1 MGRERTSGSG
11 LETELAKHKGIE
23 IHGGYLRVVF
33 MWRRIRCR
41 ESLGLPITKANIKHA
56 ALLRAA
62 ILHEIKTGHF
72 DYGRHFPNSK
82 HATNYSSAKDERLG
96 ALLERYKPLKAVDIT
111 PMTEEKYGYALDI
124 CTALVGIDRLAGV
137 LLPEDIQLL
146 RTLLIADR
154 APSTVNHYLAT
165 FAGFLNW
172 CETNG
177 YCRKGLSEACN
188 RFAMQGQEPDP
199 LTRDEFQLLVDKGCL
214 HPQDSAAITLAVYT
228 GLRPGELC
236 ALAVEDVDLDAGQ
249 INITRAITA
258 NGTFKVP
265 KTGKPRSV
273 LLMPPAIEA
282 CRVLMS
288 LVADHPARSIE
299 VFQNRHEIRKD
310 SVTPLLSPSTQARKK
325 IINPW
330 YVPTAWNTK
339 WTAIQKRSGIR
350 PRRPYQTRHTY
361 ACWCLTARGNLAFI
375 AKQMGHKDFTMLVEV
390 YAKWMDDES
399 PYELQS
405 IWAALQSQNSSNPL
419 SLPRHRQF

>member
-23 IHGGYLRVVF
+23 IHGGNLRVVF

-146 RTLLIADR
+146 RTLLIAER

-165 FAGFLNW
+165 FAGFLGW

-177 YCRKGLSEACN
+177 YCRTGLSEACN

-199 LTRDEFQLLVDKGCL
+199 LTRDEFQLLVDRGCL

-236 ALAVEDVDLDAGQ
+236 ALAVEDIDLDAGQ

-273 LLMPPAIEA
+273 LLCHQRSKPAGCC
-282 CRVLMS
+282 CRLLPIIQHAS
-288 LVADHPARSIE
+288 LKSSRTGTRAGKRALPHCFLHP
-299 VFQNRHEIRKD
+299 
-310 SVTPLLSPSTQARKK
+310 
-325 IINPW
+325 
-330 YVPTAWNTK
+330 
-339 WTAIQKRSGIR
+339 
-350 PRRPYQTRHTY
+350 PRR
-361 ACWCLTARGNLAFI
+361 ARR
-375 AKQMGHKDFTMLVEV
+375 
-390 YAKWMDDES
+390 S
-399 PYELQS
+399 
-405 IWAALQSQNSSNPL
+405 
-419 SLPRHRQF
+419 

>member
-11 LETELAKHKGIE
+11 LENELTKHKGIE
-23 IHGGYLRVVF
+23 IHGGNLRVVF

-72 DYGRHFPNSK
+72 EYGRHFPNSK

-165 FAGFLNW
+165 FAGFLSW

-188 RFAMQGQEPDP
+188 RFAMQSQEPDP
-199 LTRDEFQLLVDKGCL
+199 LTRYEFQLLIDKGCL
-214 HPQDSAAITLAVYT
+214 HPQDAAAITLAVYT

-236 ALAVEDVDLDAGQ
+236 ALAVEDIDLEAGQ
-249 INITRAITA
+249 INVTRAITA

-273 LLMPPAIEA
+273 LLMPPAVEA

-288 LVADHPARSIE
+288 LVADHPARPIE
-299 VFQNRHEIRKD
+299 VFQNRYESRKER
-310 SVTPLLSPSTQARKK
+310 VTPVLSPSTQARKK
-325 IINPW
+325 IINFW

-339 WTAIQKRSGIR
+339 WAAIQKHSGIR

-399 PYELQS
+399 PTELLR
-405 IWAALQSQNSSNPL
+405 IWSGIQRTTNKKTQP
-419 SLPRHRQF
+419 